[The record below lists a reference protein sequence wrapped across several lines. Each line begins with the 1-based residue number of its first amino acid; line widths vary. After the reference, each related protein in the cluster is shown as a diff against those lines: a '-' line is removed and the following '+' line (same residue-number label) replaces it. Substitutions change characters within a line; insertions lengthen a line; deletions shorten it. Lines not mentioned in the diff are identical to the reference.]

1 MSSNTKEYNRKYY
14 LENKDKALSKV
25 KTWQE
30 NNKDKVKENTKLY
43 REKNKEKILE
53 WDKEWKNQ
61 NPEYHKEY
69 NKKWKN
75 QNPEYH
81 KEYLKNNREYI
92 NQRVA
97 LNSKKRR
104 EENTHI
110 KLQESIRSTIQRKI
124 KNKTKKSIEYLGC
137 SYEEYKIYLEKQF
150 DENMTWDNYGSY
162 WEIDHLIPLSK
173 NGSFH
178 YINTRPL
185 SVTENRKKYNKL

>member
-1 MSSNTKEYNRKYY
+1 MKVCKKCKNLKEEFKFYKSKTCKDKLSSICKSCHLEKYYEPTPNKKICKECNISLDKNSGRNSGLKRKDGSIIYANTCKNCYKKYNR
-14 LENKDKALSKV
+14 E
-25 KTWQE
+25 
-30 NNKDKVKENTKLY
+30 
-43 REKNKEKILE
+43 
-53 WDKEWKNQ
+53 
-61 NPEYHKEY
+61 
-69 NKKWKN
+69 
-75 QNPEYH
+75 
-81 KEYLKNNREYI
+81 
-92 NQRVA
+92 
-97 LNSKKRR
+97 NSKKRR

-178 YINTRPL
+178 YTNTRPL

>member
-1 MSSNTKEYNRKYY
+1 MKVCKKCKNLKEEFEFYKSKTCKDKLSSICKSCHLEKYYEPTPNKKICKECNISLDKNSGRNSGLKRKDGSVIYANTCKNCHKEYNR
-14 LENKDKALSKV
+14 
-25 KTWQE
+25 
-30 NNKDKVKENTKLY
+30 
-43 REKNKEKILE
+43 
-53 WDKEWKNQ
+53 
-61 NPEYHKEY
+61 EY
-69 NKKWKN
+69 
-75 QNPEYH
+75 
-81 KEYLKNNREYI
+81 
-92 NQRVA
+92 
-97 LNSKKRR
+97 SKKRR

-178 YINTRPL
+178 YTNTRPL